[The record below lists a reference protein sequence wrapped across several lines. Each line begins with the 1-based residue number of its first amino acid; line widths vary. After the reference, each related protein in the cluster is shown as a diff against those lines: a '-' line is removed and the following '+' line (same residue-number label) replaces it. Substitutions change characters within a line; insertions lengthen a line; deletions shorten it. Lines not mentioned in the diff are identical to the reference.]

1 MPSLS
6 TAVESALVES
16 IRPRLHQKLK
26 PLFDQSNRCLPI
38 LESTCQQVMNV
49 MGPNSNA
56 NSLAQI
62 ISRDHGL
69 TCKVLQVANSI
80 AYSPQQTIASVS
92 HAVSWLG
99 LDTVRSLVAAAHLVE
114 QLNHWPQRQQQLR
127 GLIAKSL
134 IAATVAGE
142 LGASIE
148 YAQPGQLFT
157 GALLYSIG
165 DLAIAYQA
173 PEIHQAVQAIHAK
186 PKLVA
191 DRGIEESR
199 IIGVPRMV
207 LAQALAKIW
216 NLPEDLV
223 ELFGMVREQPVGRWQ
238 SGQQT
243 YQGIVIGS
251 IRLVEAMT
259 GIGSHQAIEEA
270 RRVLLIGSGLP
281 PSRFADLMLGAI
293 DRGRQLARSMGLS
306 MDMAEA
312 AAPSLSEENSK
323 PSPPA
328 KAPVEPTH
336 DRKSQRPVPPAAPQ
350 VPAPIQARPLETLQT
365 FQDSL
370 REAKDFNGLLGA
382 FVQSLHKD
390 AGFDRVG
397 LALLNLNDSDQLV
410 GRLVLGATPMASY
423 VRALSGSLSTEHRLF
438 LDVLKRFDPL
448 LMADFTSHIEGAM
461 KQEFVE
467 IWNPVSAILAP
478 LRVGTRPMGLIYCDH
493 GVRNQPVL
501 ASDYQTFLLF
511 FMHTTMGLNR
521 LAGVL

>member
-1 MPSLS
+1 MSSSS

-38 LESTCQQVMNV
+38 LQSTCQQVMNV

-80 AYSPQQTIASVS
+80 AYSPQQTIASVP

-114 QLNHWPQRQQQLR
+114 QLSQWPERQQLVR
-127 GLIAKSL
+127 RLIAKSL

-142 LGASIE
+142 LGASME

-173 PEIHQAVQAIHAK
+173 PEIHQAVQAIQAK
-186 PKLVA
+186 PKSGA
-191 DRGIEESR
+191 DRVIEETR
-199 IIGVPRMV
+199 LIGIPRMA

-216 NLPEDLV
+216 NLPEDII
-223 ELFGMVREQPVGRWQ
+223 ELFGLTGEQPVSRWQ

-243 YQGIVIGS
+243 YQGVVIGS
-251 IRLVEAMT
+251 IQLIEGMT
-259 GIGSHQAIEEA
+259 DIGSRQAIDKA
-270 RRVLLIGSGLP
+270 KRALLIGSGLP
-281 PSRFADLMLGAI
+281 PNRFADLMLGAI
-293 DRGRQLARSMGLS
+293 DRGRQLARSMGLPI
-306 MDMAEA
+306 DLAEV
-312 AAPSLSEENSK
+312 AAPSHSEENGK
-323 PSPPA
+323 QPLPT
-328 KAPVEPTH
+328 KAQVEPAQ
-336 DRKSQRPVPPAAPQ
+336 DRKSQPLIPA
-350 VPAPIQARPLETLQT
+350 VSTPAPIQSRPLQTLQS

-370 REAKDFNGLLGA
+370 REAKDFNSLLGSFA
-382 FVQSLHKD
+382 QSLHKD

-397 LALLNLNDSDQLV
+397 VALLNLNDSDQLI
-410 GRLVLGATPMASY
+410 GRLVLGATPLAPY
-423 VRALSGSLSTEHRLF
+423 LRALSGSLSTEHQLF
-438 LDVLKRFDPL
+438 LNVLKRFDPL
-448 LMADFTSHIEGAM
+448 LMADFTNQTDGAV

-467 IWNPVSAILAP
+467 IWTPVSAILAP
-478 LRVGTRPMGLIYCDH
+478 LRVGTRPIGLIYCDH

-501 ASDYQTFLLF
+501 ASDYQMFLLF
-511 FMHTTMGLNR
+511 FMHTTMGINR

>member
-1 MPSLS
+1 MSSLS

-38 LESTCQQVMNV
+38 LQSTCRQIMNM

-80 AYSPQQTIASVS
+80 AYSPQQTIASVP

-99 LDTVRSLVAAAHLVE
+99 LDTVRSLVAASHLVE
-114 QLNHWPQRQQQLR
+114 QLNHWPERQQLLR
-127 GLIAKSL
+127 RLIAKSL

-142 LGASIE
+142 LGAAME
-148 YAQPGQLFT
+148 YSQPGQLFT
-157 GALLYSIG
+157 ATLLYSIG

-173 PEIHQAVQAIHAK
+173 PEIQQAVQAVHAK
-186 PKLVA
+186 PKVGV
-191 DRGIEESR
+191 DRTLEETR
-199 IIGVPRMV
+199 IIGIPRMA
-207 LAQALAKIW
+207 LTQALGKIW
-216 NLPEDLV
+216 NLPEELI
-223 ELFGMVREQPVGRWQ
+223 ELFGLTNEQTVGRWQ

-243 YQGIVIGS
+243 YQGVVIGS
-251 IRLVEAMT
+251 IQLIDALT
-259 GIGSHQAIEEA
+259 GTGSRQAIDEA
-270 RRVLLIGSGLP
+270 KRGLLVGSGLP
-281 PSRFADLMLGAI
+281 PGRFADLMLGAI
-293 DRGRQLARSMGLS
+293 DRGRQLARSMGLPI
-306 MDMAEA
+306 DLAEV
-312 AAPSLSEENSK
+312 AAPSFSEENGK
-323 PSPPA
+323 HPA
-328 KAPVEPTH
+328 PLNAQMEPTP
-336 DRKSQRPVPPAAPQ
+336 DRKSPRPAQANSA
-350 VPAPIQARPLETLQT
+350 PAPIQSRPLETLQT

-370 REAKDFNGLLGA
+370 REAKDFNSLLGA
-382 FVQSLHKD
+382 FVQSLHRD

-410 GRLVLGATPMASY
+410 GRLVLGAMPMAPY
-423 VRALSGSLSTEHRLF
+423 LRALSGSLSNEHQLF
-438 LDVLKRFDPL
+438 LTVLKRFDPL
-448 LMADFTSHIEGAM
+448 LMSDFTNQTEGAM

-478 LRVGTRPMGLIYCDH
+478 LRVGTRPIGIIYCDR
-493 GVRNQPVL
+493 GMRNQPVL

>member
-1 MPSLS
+1 MSSLS
-6 TAVESALVES
+6 TTVESAFVES
-16 IRPRLHQKLK
+16 IRPRLHHKLK

-38 LESTCQQVMNV
+38 LQSTCQQVMNV

-80 AYSPQQTIASVS
+80 AYSPQQTIASVP

-142 LGASIE
+142 LGASME
-148 YAQPGQLFT
+148 CAQPGQLFT

-173 PEIHQAVQAIHAK
+173 PEVYQAVQAIHAK
-186 PKLVA
+186 PKLGA
-191 DRGIEESR
+191 DRAIEETR
-199 IIGVPRMV
+199 IIGIPRMA
-207 LAQALAKIW
+207 LSQALAKMW

-223 ELFGMVREQPVGRWQ
+223 ELFGMVREQPIGRWQ

-259 GIGSHQAIEEA
+259 GIGSRQAIDEA
-270 RRVLLIGSGLP
+270 KRALLIGSGLP
-281 PSRFADLMLGAI
+281 PNRFADLMLGAI
-293 DRGRQLARSMGLS
+293 DRGRQLARSMGLP
-306 MDMAEA
+306 MDLAEISA
-312 AAPSLSEENSK
+312 SSPSEGNGKPSL
-323 PSPPA
+323 PA
-328 KAPVEPTH
+328 KASVEPVH
-336 DRKSQRPVPPAAPQ
+336 DLKNQRPALAVSA
-350 VPAPIQARPLETLQT
+350 PAPIQARPLETLQT

-370 REAKDFNGLLGA
+370 REAKDFNGLLGS

-397 LALLNLNDSDQLV
+397 LALLDINDSDQLV
-410 GRLVLGATPMASY
+410 GRLVLGATPMAPY
-423 VRALSGSLSTEHRLF
+423 LRALSGSLSNEHQLF
-438 LDVLKRFDPL
+438 LNVLKRFDPL
-448 LMADFTSHIEGAM
+448 LMSDCTNQTDGAM
-461 KQEFVE
+461 KREFVE

-478 LRVGTRPMGLIYCDH
+478 LRVGTKPIGLIYCDH

-501 ASDYQTFLLF
+501 ASDHQTFLLF

>member
-1 MPSLS
+1 MSSLS

-16 IRPRLHQKLK
+16 IRPRLHHKLK

-38 LESTCQQVMNV
+38 LQSTCQQVMNV

-80 AYSPQQTIASVS
+80 AYSPQQTIASVP

-134 IAATVAGE
+134 IAATIAGE
-142 LGASIE
+142 LGASTE

-173 PEIHQAVQAIHAK
+173 PEVHQAVQAIHTK
-186 PKLVA
+186 PKLGA
-191 DRGIEESR
+191 DRAIEETR
-199 IIGVPRMV
+199 IIGIPRMM
-207 LAQALAKIW
+207 LSQALAKLW
-216 NLPEDLV
+216 NLPKDLV
-223 ELFGMVREQPVGRWQ
+223 EIFGMAREQPIGRWQ

-259 GIGSHQAIEEA
+259 GIGSRQAIDEA
-270 RRVLLIGSGLP
+270 KRALLIGSGLP
-281 PSRFADLMLGAI
+281 PNRFADLMLGAI
-293 DRGRQLARSMGLS
+293 DRGRQLARSMGLP
-306 MDMAEA
+306 MDLAEIS
-312 AAPSLSEENSK
+312 APSPSDGNGK
-323 PSPPA
+323 PSLPA
-328 KAPVEPTH
+328 KAPVELVH
-336 DRKSQRPVPPAAPQ
+336 DRNNQRPAPAVSA
-350 VPAPIQARPLETLQT
+350 PAPIQARPLETLQT

-370 REAKDFNGLLGA
+370 REAKDFNSLLGS

-397 LALLNLNDSDQLV
+397 LALLDINDSDQLV
-410 GRLVLGATPMASY
+410 GRLVLGVTPMAPY
-423 VRALSGSLSTEHRLF
+423 LRALSGSLSNEHQLF
-438 LDVLKRFDPL
+438 LSVLKRFDPF
-448 LMADFTSHIEGAM
+448 LMSDFTNQTDGAM
-461 KQEFVE
+461 KREFVE

-478 LRVGTRPMGLIYCDH
+478 LRVGTKPIGLIYCDH
-493 GVRNQPVL
+493 GLRNQPVL
-501 ASDYQTFLLF
+501 ASDHQTFLLF

>member
-1 MPSLS
+1 MSSLS

-38 LESTCQQVMNV
+38 LQSTCQQIMNV

-80 AYSPQQTIASVS
+80 AYSPQQTIASVP

-114 QLNHWPQRQQQLR
+114 QLNHWPERQQLLR
-127 GLIAKSL
+127 RLIAKSL

-142 LGASIE
+142 LGAAME

-157 GALLYSIG
+157 ATLLYSIG

-173 PEIHQAVQAIHAK
+173 PEIQQAVQAVHAK
-186 PKLVA
+186 SKLGV
-191 DRGIEESR
+191 DRTLEETR
-199 IIGVPRMV
+199 IIGIPRMA
-207 LAQALAKIW
+207 LTQALGRIW
-216 NLPEDLV
+216 NLPEELI
-223 ELFGMVREQPVGRWQ
+223 ELFGLTSGPPVGRWQ

-243 YQGIVIGS
+243 YQGVVIGS
-251 IRLVEAMT
+251 IRLIEAMT
-259 GIGSHQAIEEA
+259 STGSRQAIDEA
-270 RRVLLIGSGLP
+270 KRALLVGSGLP
-281 PSRFADLMLGAI
+281 PSRFADLMLAAI
-293 DRGRQLARSMGLS
+293 DRGRQLVRSMGLP
-306 MDMAEA
+306 MDLAEVET
-312 AAPSLSEENSK
+312 PSLSEENGK
-323 PSPPA
+323 HTLPA
-328 KAPVEPTH
+328 KAPVEPTRE
-336 DRKSQRPVPPAAPQ
+336 RKSQRPVPATA
-350 VPAPIQARPLETLQT
+350 PAPIQSRPLETLQT

-370 REAKDFNGLLGA
+370 REAKDFNSLLGS

-410 GRLVLGATPMASY
+410 GRLVLGATPMAPY
-423 VRALSGSLSTEHRLF
+423 LRALSGSLSNEHQLF
-438 LDVLKRFDPL
+438 LNVLKRFDPL
-448 LMADFTSHIEGAM
+448 LMADCTNQTDGAI

-511 FMHTTMGLNR
+511 FMHTTMGINR